1 MTHPH
6 ADFLTTEV
14 RQASHP
20 DAVRFFDT
28 DDLRAH
34 FHIDGLFNAGHIKL
48 VYTHVDRF
56 VVGGATPSNTPL
68 TLSSGKFVGTPGF
81 MDRRELG
88 IVNVGGKGTVSVQGH
103 AHALETR
110 DALYV
115 GMGAGDL
122 TFTSADATNPAKFY
136 LLSAPAH
143 QSYPTVLITEDKAK
157 RIDLGSPENANV
169 RTIFQMIHPDVCQSC
184 QLVMGMTR
192 LAPGS
197 IWNTMPCHVHDARSE
212 IYLYFDLTSDARV
225 FHFMGEPSET
235 RHMVIANEDAV
246 ISPGWSIHSG
256 CGTRNYSFIWA
267 MAGDNQDFT
276 DMQFVKME
284 DLR

>member
-1 MTHPH
+1 MT
-6 ADFLTTEV
+6 LTPTETQMTEV

-20 DAVRFFDT
+20 DAVRVFDT
-28 DDLRAH
+28 ETLREH
-34 FHIDGLFNAGHIKL
+34 FHIDALFVPGRIKL
-48 VYTHVDRF
+48 VYTHVDRI
-56 VVGGATPSNTPL
+56 VVGGVTPGAAPL
-68 TLSSGKFVGTPGF
+68 VLSSGKVVGTPGF

-88 IVNVGGKGTVSVQGH
+88 IVNVGGEGVVTVAGVSH
-103 AHALETR
+103 PLSMRE
-110 DALYV
+110 ALYV
-115 GMGAGDL
+115 GMGAGDIS
-122 TFTSADATNPAKFY
+122 FASSDAANPAKFY
-136 LLSAPAH
+136 LLSTPAH
-143 QSYPTVLITEDKAK
+143 QTYPTVLITEKNAK
-157 RIDLGSPENANV
+157 RVELGAPESANV
-169 RTIFQMIHPDVCQSC
+169 RTIFQMIHPDVCKSC
-184 QLVMGMTR
+184 QLVLGMTR

-197 IWNTMPCHVHDARSE
+197 IWNTMPCHVHDSRSE
-212 IYLYFDLTSDARV
+212 VYLYFDLTEDARV
-225 FHFMGEPSET
+225 FHFMGKADQT